1 MAEPRVPAYVEVS
14 NFTVKETFD
23 AKYKSSLPK
32 LMMEAATKT
41 IESKLKRIA
50 TTKKP
55 SDKTS
60 PAIFLSGSLALKQIT
75 DGFSADLSMPFGKLD
90 LAKNTKSMKGAMST
104 SVDAQ
109 NATVE
114 EVIRDMVSETLVDDL
129 EDAINKS
136 A

>member
-1 MAEPRVPAYVEVS
+1 
-14 NFTVKETFD
+14 
-23 AKYKSSLPK
+23 
-32 LMMEAATKT
+32 MMETATKT
-41 IESKLKRIA
+41 IDSKSKRIA
-50 TTKKP
+50 TVRKP

-90 LAKNTKSMKGAMST
+90 LARNTRSLKGTMSA
-104 SVDAQ
+104 SVEAK

-114 EVIRDMVSETLVDDL
+114 DVIRDMVSETLVDDL

>member
-1 MAEPRVPAYVEVS
+1 
-14 NFTVKETFD
+14 
-23 AKYKSSLPK
+23 
-32 LMMEAATKT
+32 
-41 IESKLKRIA
+41 
-50 TTKKP
+50 
-55 SDKTS
+55 
-60 PAIFLSGSLALKQIT
+60 
-75 DGFSADLSMPFGKLD
+75 MPFGKLD
-90 LAKNTKSMKGAMST
+90 LAKNTKSMKGAMSA